1 MDTELTRRNKIGLVL
16 IAIFGLV
23 NIPSPL
29 LAGDPDPGQ
38 DSPPM
43 AVLVLAAVCGAVML
57 VAAIQ
62 AYRTGSRQALR
73 LAAGATILQGVTN
86 LPVFF
91 VDVDAAIKVGSAVA
105 TVVTVVCVVL
115 VLAPARRAVPVLD

>member
-1 MDTELTRRNKIGLVL
+1 MDAELTRRNKIGLVL
-16 IAIFGLV
+16 IAIFGVL

-29 LAGDPDPGQ
+29 LGGDSEPGQ

-43 AVLVLAAVCGAVML
+43 AVLVLASICGVVML
-57 VAAIQ
+57 VAAVQ
-62 AYRTGSRQALR
+62 ALRVRCRRALR

-91 VDVDAAIKVGSAVA
+91 VDVEPGIKVASAVA

-115 VLAPARRAVPVLD
+115 TLAPARRAVPVLD